1 MFRSDAPSAAE
12 RRRRARR
19 RRGHGQQP
27 AVAPRWRCCGGNV
40 PGHDR
45 YGSWLLSS
53 ALRALLPCTPT
64 ALTAY
69 NWRARVMCAGWI
81 GSGVVVEF
89 ARAYDAG
96 LRAWLVSIGQHRASR
111 READQRPR
119 EARFCRPHR
128 GRVRVRWASGLVIE
142 RAGGQKRR
150 RRPDF
155 GSYSTY
161 LVPKPI

>member
-1 MFRSDAPSAAE
+1 MTLRAQPSAVAE
-12 RRRRARR
+12 LVDGEVMDSSLLSRRA
-19 RRGHGQQP
+19 GA
-27 AVAPRWRCCGGNV
+27 AVAAMCPAMIGTA
-40 PGHDR
+40 PG
-45 YGSWLLSS
+45 YS
-53 ALRALLPCTPT
+53 AAPVRALLPCTPT

-128 GRVRVRWASGLVIE
+128 GRVCVRWASGLLAE

-161 LVPKPI
+161 LVPGPI